1 MKTITLK
8 IDKRTKAGKALLCLI
23 DILKDQLGVEVKSKE
38 KSNKELFYVPLT
50 PASEEV
56 VMDRSN
62 AISKKEFF
70 RLLKASKNP
79 SEMSKQDTFFV
90 PLTPKEEE
98 LDVLKLKKL
107 NKSEVEKLFSTDSK
121 KKIQNN
127 VLPKMS
133 YLDKVEKLFDGKLPK
148 SFSIHMKH
156 MLFKS
161 NEKEEAA
168 ELFFRILMHDKDER
182 KKAKELGLLKK

>member
-1 MKTITLK
+1 
-8 IDKRTKAGKALLCLI
+8 
-23 DILKDQLGVEVKSKE
+23 
-38 KSNKELFYVPLT
+38 
-50 PASEEV
+50 
-56 VMDRSN
+56 MDRSN